1 MIAIIDYNAGNTASV
16 IYALQR
22 LGYQSLVTYDA
33 REILQASHIILPGV
47 GEARSAMRILQQ
59 RQLDKLLR
67 QTRQP
72 VLGICLGLQLL
83 CTASD
88 EGPAGCLGIFEAQVK
103 RFPASGVVPHM
114 GWNNLIQRENSPLFH
129 NIRDTDNMYYV
140 HSYYAP
146 PGLHTSAVC
155 DYLVPFSAAMEKD
168 NYYGVQFH
176 PEKSGDAGMQLLKN
190 FLTL

>member
-146 PGLHTSAVC
+146 PGLYTSAVC

>member
-1 MIAIIDYNAGNTASV
+1 MITIIDYNAGNTASV

-146 PGLHTSAVC
+146 PGLYTSAVC
-155 DYLVPFSAAMEKD
+155 DYLVTFSAAMEKD

-190 FLTL
+190 FLML